1 MLFFILTLGAAV
13 CFAFGNV
20 LAKSGVAKSGEKADI
35 HHPIRFI
42 VSFLT
47 SKRWWTGFCLSALG
61 NVGNYT
67 AMALYNLSLVKPI
80 SALNPVLTAIFGRI
94 FLKEPINRRVVAAIV
109 CVLCGL
115 LFASSD
121 VGEAPGVQNIPA
133 LCIFVGILLAFAF
146 ASHFIFRSPE
156 VGDSI
161 TMGTCYGL
169 SDVLYK
175 SLAIDAT
182 AKGIQ
187 LSADELLYWIA
198 DVRVWA
204 FAATYITAF
213 VFTQVAFSRGRAL
226 FVIQRGNRSR
236 RSDSCRRTRFCRTVP
251 ARKNHEHRS
260 RDSRIEPVHCEP
272 ASNDPEN
279 FEEEEVPCKQM
290 MFGTKLPVI
299 VLPKNMNSPHTS

>member
-115 LFASSD
+115 LFASSE

-169 SDVLYK
+169 PMYCTKALRSTPPPRAFNFRQMNFCTGLRTCACGPLLQPISPHSFLRK
-175 SLAIDAT
+175 LRSPAAEPCSSFR
-182 AKGIQ
+182 
-187 LSADELLYWIA
+187 SARQSEPSFRFLQAHSFL
-198 DVRVWA
+198 
-204 FAATYITAF
+204 
-213 VFTQVAFSRGRAL
+213 Q
-226 FVIQRGNRSR
+226 NRSR
-236 RSDSCRRTRFCRTVP
+236 PQKS
-251 ARKNHEHRS
+251 
-260 RDSRIEPVHCEP
+260 
-272 ASNDPEN
+272 
-279 FEEEEVPCKQM
+279 
-290 MFGTKLPVI
+290 
-299 VLPKNMNSPHTS
+299 

>member
-13 CFAFGNV
+13 CFAFGNI

-47 SKRWWTGFCLSALG
+47 SKRWWTGFSLSALG

-80 SALNPVLTAIFGRI
+80 SALNPVLTAIFGRL
-94 FLKEPINRRVVAAIV
+94 FLKEPINRRVVTAIV

-115 LFASSD
+115 LFASSE

-182 AKGIQ
+182 AKGIE

-204 FAATYITAF
+204 FAATYLTAF

-226 FVIQRGNRSR
+226 FVIPFSAAIGAV
-236 RSDSCRRTRFCRTVP
+236 VP
-251 ARKNHEHRS
+251 ILAGALVFA
-260 RDSRIEPVHCEP
+260 EPFPPTKIVSIALVILGSSLFI
-272 ASNDPEN
+272 ASPR
-279 FEEEEVPCKQM
+279 QM
-290 MFGTKLPVI
+290 IQKTLKR
-299 VLPKNMNSPHTS
+299 NMSHANK

>member
-20 LAKSGVAKSGEKADI
+20 LAKSGVAKSGEKADF

-47 SKRWWTGFCLSALG
+47 SKRWWTGFSLSALG

-80 SALNPVLTAIFGRI
+80 SALNPVLTAIFGRL
-94 FLKEPINRRVVAAIV
+94 FLKEPINRRVVTAIV

-115 LFASSD
+115 LFASSE
-121 VGEAPGVQNIPA
+121 VGEDPGVQNIPA

-182 AKGIQ
+182 AKGIE

-204 FAATYITAF
+204 FAATYLTAF

-226 FVIQRGNRSR
+226 FVIPFSAAIGA
-236 RSDSCRRTRFCRTVP
+236 FVP
-251 ARKNHEHRS
+251 ILAGALVFA
-260 RDSRIEPVHCEP
+260 EPFPPTKIVSIALVILGSSLFI
-272 ASNDPEN
+272 ASPR
-279 FEEEEVPCKQM
+279 QM
-290 MFGTKLPVI
+290 IQKTLKR
-299 VLPKNMNSPHTS
+299 NMSHANK

>member
-47 SKRWWTGFCLSALG
+47 SKRWWTGFSLSALG

-80 SALNPVLTAIFGRI
+80 SALNPVLTAIFGRL
-94 FLKEPINRRVVAAIV
+94 FLKEPINRRVVTAIV

-115 LFASSD
+115 MFASSE
-121 VGEAPGVQNIPA
+121 VGEDPGVQNIPA

-182 AKGIQ
+182 AKGIE

-204 FAATYITAF
+204 FAATYLTAF

-226 FVIQRGNRSR
+226 FVIPFSAAIGAV
-236 RSDSCRRTRFCRTVP
+236 VP
-251 ARKNHEHRS
+251 ILAGALVFA
-260 RDSRIEPVHCEP
+260 EPFPPTKIVSIALVILGSSLFI
-272 ASNDPEN
+272 ASPR
-279 FEEEEVPCKQM
+279 QM
-290 MFGTKLPVI
+290 IQKTLKR
-299 VLPKNMNSPHTS
+299 NMSHANK

>member
-115 LFASSD
+115 LFASSE

-226 FVIQRGNRSR
+226 FVIPFSAAIGAV
-236 RSDSCRRTRFCRTVP
+236 VP
-251 ARKNHEHRS
+251 ILAGALVFAEPFPPAKIMSIALVILGSSLFIASPRQMIQKTLKRKKSHAN
-260 RDSRIEPVHCEP
+260 
-272 ASNDPEN
+272 
-279 FEEEEVPCKQM
+279 K
-290 MFGTKLPVI
+290 
-299 VLPKNMNSPHTS
+299 

>member
-20 LAKSGVAKSGEKADI
+20 LAKSGVAKSGEKADL

-47 SKRWWTGFCLSALG
+47 SKRWWTGFSLSALG

-80 SALNPVLTAIFGRI
+80 SALNPVLTAIFGRL
-94 FLKEPINRRVVAAIV
+94 FLKEPINRRVVTAIV

-115 LFASSD
+115 LFASSE

-182 AKGIQ
+182 AKGIE

-204 FAATYITAF
+204 FAATYLTAF

-226 FVIQRGNRSR
+226 FVIPFSAAIGAV
-236 RSDSCRRTRFCRTVP
+236 VP
-251 ARKNHEHRS
+251 ILAGALVFA
-260 RDSRIEPVHCEP
+260 EPFPPTKIVSIALVILGSSLFI
-272 ASNDPEN
+272 ASPR
-279 FEEEEVPCKQM
+279 QM
-290 MFGTKLPVI
+290 IQKTLKR
-299 VLPKNMNSPHTS
+299 NMSHANK

>member
-115 LFASSD
+115 LLASSE

-146 ASHFIFRSPE
+146 ASHFIFRSSE

-204 FAATYITAF
+204 FATTYITAF

-226 FVIQRGNRSR
+226 FVIPFSAAIGAV
-236 RSDSCRRTRFCRTVP
+236 VP
-251 ARKNHEHRS
+251 ILAGALVFAEPFPPAKIMSIALVILGSSLFIASPRQMIQKTLKRKKSHAN
-260 RDSRIEPVHCEP
+260 
-272 ASNDPEN
+272 
-279 FEEEEVPCKQM
+279 K
-290 MFGTKLPVI
+290 
-299 VLPKNMNSPHTS
+299 

>member
-115 LFASSD
+115 LFASSE

-226 FVIQRGNRSR
+226 FVIPFSAAIGAV
-236 RSDSCRRTRFCRTVP
+236 VP
-251 ARKNHEHRS
+251 ILAGALVFAEPFPPTKIMSIALVILGSSLFIASPRQMIQKTLKRKKSHAN
-260 RDSRIEPVHCEP
+260 
-272 ASNDPEN
+272 
-279 FEEEEVPCKQM
+279 K
-290 MFGTKLPVI
+290 
-299 VLPKNMNSPHTS
+299 

>member
-47 SKRWWTGFCLSALG
+47 SKRWWTGFSLSALG

-80 SALNPVLTAIFGRI
+80 SALNPVLTAIFGRL

-115 LFASSD
+115 LFASSE

-182 AKGIQ
+182 AKGIE

-204 FAATYITAF
+204 FAATYLTAF

-226 FVIQRGNRSR
+226 FVIPFSAAIGAV
-236 RSDSCRRTRFCRTVP
+236 VP
-251 ARKNHEHRS
+251 ILAGALVFAEPFPPTKIVSIALVILGSSLFIASPRQMIQKTLKRKKSHAN
-260 RDSRIEPVHCEP
+260 
-272 ASNDPEN
+272 
-279 FEEEEVPCKQM
+279 K
-290 MFGTKLPVI
+290 
-299 VLPKNMNSPHTS
+299 

>member
-47 SKRWWTGFCLSALG
+47 SKRWWTGFSLSALG

-80 SALNPVLTAIFGRI
+80 SALNPVLTAIFGRL
-94 FLKEPINRRVVAAIV
+94 FLKEPINRRVVTAIV

-115 LFASSD
+115 LFASSE

-182 AKGIQ
+182 AKGIE

-204 FAATYITAF
+204 FAATYLTAF

-226 FVIQRGNRSR
+226 FVIPFSAAIGAV
-236 RSDSCRRTRFCRTVP
+236 VP
-251 ARKNHEHRS
+251 ILAGALVFA
-260 RDSRIEPVHCEP
+260 EPFPPTKIVSIALVILGSSLFI
-272 ASNDPEN
+272 ASPRQLIQNTL
-279 FEEEEVPCKQM
+279 KR
-290 MFGTKLPVI
+290 
-299 VLPKNMNSPHTS
+299 NMSHANT

>member
-47 SKRWWTGFCLSALG
+47 SKRWWTGFSLSALG

-80 SALNPVLTAIFGRI
+80 SALNPVLTAIFGRL
-94 FLKEPINRRVVAAIV
+94 FLKEPINRRVVTAIV

-115 LFASSD
+115 LFASSEVD
-121 VGEAPGVQNIPA
+121 EAPGVQNIPA

-182 AKGIQ
+182 AKGIE

-204 FAATYITAF
+204 FAATYLTAF

-226 FVIQRGNRSR
+226 FVIPFSAAIGAV
-236 RSDSCRRTRFCRTVP
+236 VP
-251 ARKNHEHRS
+251 ILAGALVFA
-260 RDSRIEPVHCEP
+260 EPFPPTKIVSIALVILGSSLFI
-272 ASNDPEN
+272 ASPR
-279 FEEEEVPCKQM
+279 QM
-290 MFGTKLPVI
+290 IQKTLKR
-299 VLPKNMNSPHTS
+299 NTSHANK

>member
-47 SKRWWTGFCLSALG
+47 SKRWWTGFSLSALG

-80 SALNPVLTAIFGRI
+80 SALNPVLTAIFGRL
-94 FLKEPINRRVVAAIV
+94 FLKEPINRRVVTAIV

-115 LFASSD
+115 LFASSE

-182 AKGIQ
+182 VKGIE

-204 FAATYITAF
+204 FAATYLTAF

-226 FVIQRGNRSR
+226 FVIPFSAAIGAV
-236 RSDSCRRTRFCRTVP
+236 VP
-251 ARKNHEHRS
+251 ILAGALVFA
-260 RDSRIEPVHCEP
+260 EPFPPTKIVSIALVILGSSLFI
-272 ASNDPEN
+272 ASPR
-279 FEEEEVPCKQM
+279 QM
-290 MFGTKLPVI
+290 IQKTLKR
-299 VLPKNMNSPHTS
+299 NMSHANK

>member
-13 CFAFGNV
+13 CFAFGNI

-47 SKRWWTGFCLSALG
+47 SKRWWTGFSLSALG

-80 SALNPVLTAIFGRI
+80 SALNPVLTAIFGRL
-94 FLKEPINRRVVAAIV
+94 FLKEPINRRVVTAIV

-115 LFASSD
+115 LFASSEVD
-121 VGEAPGVQNIPA
+121 EAPGVQNIPA

-182 AKGIQ
+182 AKGIE

-204 FAATYITAF
+204 FAATYLTAF

-226 FVIQRGNRSR
+226 FVIPFSAAIGAV
-236 RSDSCRRTRFCRTVP
+236 VP
-251 ARKNHEHRS
+251 ILAGALVFA
-260 RDSRIEPVHCEP
+260 EPFPPTKIVSIALVILGSSLFI
-272 ASNDPEN
+272 ASPR
-279 FEEEEVPCKQM
+279 QM
-290 MFGTKLPVI
+290 IQKTLKR
-299 VLPKNMNSPHTS
+299 NMSHANK

>member
-47 SKRWWTGFCLSALG
+47 SKRWWTGFSLSALG

-80 SALNPVLTAIFGRI
+80 SALNPVLTAIFGRL
-94 FLKEPINRRVVAAIV
+94 FLKEPINRLVVAAIV

-115 LFASSD
+115 LFASSEVD
-121 VGEAPGVQNIPA
+121 EAPGVQNIPA

-182 AKGIQ
+182 VKGIE

-204 FAATYITAF
+204 FAATYLTAF

-226 FVIQRGNRSR
+226 FVIPFSAAIGAV
-236 RSDSCRRTRFCRTVP
+236 VP
-251 ARKNHEHRS
+251 ILAGALVFA
-260 RDSRIEPVHCEP
+260 EPFPPTKIVSIALVILGSSLFI
-272 ASNDPEN
+272 ASPR
-279 FEEEEVPCKQM
+279 QM
-290 MFGTKLPVI
+290 IQKTLKR
-299 VLPKNMNSPHTS
+299 NMSHANK

>member
-115 LFASSD
+115 LFASSE

-156 VGDSI
+156 VGDSF

-226 FVIQRGNRSR
+226 FVIPFSAAIGAV
-236 RSDSCRRTRFCRTVP
+236 VP
-251 ARKNHEHRS
+251 ILAGALVFAEPFPPAKIMSIALVILGSSLFIASPRQMIQKTLKRKKSHA
-260 RDSRIEPVHCEP
+260 D
-272 ASNDPEN
+272 
-279 FEEEEVPCKQM
+279 K
-290 MFGTKLPVI
+290 
-299 VLPKNMNSPHTS
+299 

>member
-20 LAKSGVAKSGEKADI
+20 LAKSGVAKSGEKADV

-115 LFASSD
+115 LFASSE

-146 ASHFIFRSPE
+146 TSHFIFRSPE

-226 FVIQRGNRSR
+226 FVIPFSAAIGAV
-236 RSDSCRRTRFCRTVP
+236 VP
-251 ARKNHEHRS
+251 ILAGALVFAEPFPPAKIMSIALVILGSSLFIASPRQMIQKTLKRKKSHA
-260 RDSRIEPVHCEP
+260 D
-272 ASNDPEN
+272 
-279 FEEEEVPCKQM
+279 K
-290 MFGTKLPVI
+290 
-299 VLPKNMNSPHTS
+299 

>member
-47 SKRWWTGFCLSALG
+47 SKRWWTGVSLSALG

-80 SALNPVLTAIFGRI
+80 SALNPVLTAIFGRL

-115 LFASSD
+115 LFASSE
-121 VGEAPGVQNIPA
+121 VGEAPGVQNIPS

-182 AKGIQ
+182 AKGIE

-204 FAATYITAF
+204 FAATYLTAF

-226 FVIQRGNRSR
+226 FVIPFSAAIGAV
-236 RSDSCRRTRFCRTVP
+236 VP
-251 ARKNHEHRS
+251 ILAGALVFAEPFPPTKIVSIALVILGSSLFIASPRQMIQKTLKRKKSHAN
-260 RDSRIEPVHCEP
+260 
-272 ASNDPEN
+272 
-279 FEEEEVPCKQM
+279 K
-290 MFGTKLPVI
+290 
-299 VLPKNMNSPHTS
+299 

>member
-47 SKRWWTGFCLSALG
+47 SKSWWTGFSLSALG

-80 SALNPVLTAIFGRI
+80 SALNPVLTAIFGRL
-94 FLKEPINRRVVAAIV
+94 FLKEPINRRVVTAIV

-115 LFASSD
+115 LFASSE

-182 AKGIQ
+182 AKGIE

-204 FAATYITAF
+204 FAATYLTAF

-226 FVIQRGNRSR
+226 FVIPFSAAIGAV
-236 RSDSCRRTRFCRTVP
+236 VP
-251 ARKNHEHRS
+251 ILAGALVFA
-260 RDSRIEPVHCEP
+260 EPFPPTKIVSIALVILGSSLFI
-272 ASNDPEN
+272 ASPR
-279 FEEEEVPCKQM
+279 QM
-290 MFGTKLPVI
+290 IQKTLKR
-299 VLPKNMNSPHTS
+299 NMSHANK

>member
-115 LFASSD
+115 LFASSE

-226 FVIQRGNRSR
+226 FVIPFSAAIGAV
-236 RSDSCRRTRFCRTVP
+236 VP
-251 ARKNHEHRS
+251 ILAGALVFAEPFPPAKIMSIALVILGSSLFIASPRQMIQKTLKRKKSHA
-260 RDSRIEPVHCEP
+260 D
-272 ASNDPEN
+272 
-279 FEEEEVPCKQM
+279 K
-290 MFGTKLPVI
+290 
-299 VLPKNMNSPHTS
+299 

>member
-94 FLKEPINRRVVAAIV
+94 FLKEPINRRVVAAIA

-115 LFASSD
+115 LFASSE

-226 FVIQRGNRSR
+226 FVIPFSAAIGAV
-236 RSDSCRRTRFCRTVP
+236 VP
-251 ARKNHEHRS
+251 ILAGALVFAEPFPPAKIMSIALVILGSSLFIASPRQMIQKTLKRKKSHA
-260 RDSRIEPVHCEP
+260 D
-272 ASNDPEN
+272 
-279 FEEEEVPCKQM
+279 K
-290 MFGTKLPVI
+290 
-299 VLPKNMNSPHTS
+299 

>member
-115 LFASSD
+115 LFASSE

-226 FVIQRGNRSR
+226 FVIPFSAAIGAV
-236 RSDSCRRTRFCRTVP
+236 VP
-251 ARKNHEHRS
+251 ILAGALVFAEPFPPAKITSIALVILGSSLFIASPRQMIQKTLKRKKSHAN
-260 RDSRIEPVHCEP
+260 
-272 ASNDPEN
+272 
-279 FEEEEVPCKQM
+279 K
-290 MFGTKLPVI
+290 
-299 VLPKNMNSPHTS
+299 

>member
-47 SKRWWTGFCLSALG
+47 SKRWWTGFSLSALG

-80 SALNPVLTAIFGRI
+80 SALNPVLTAIFGRL
-94 FLKEPINRRVVAAIV
+94 FLKEPINRRVVTAIV

-115 LFASSD
+115 LFASSE
-121 VGEAPGVQNIPA
+121 VGEPPGVQNIPA

-182 AKGIQ
+182 AKGIE

-204 FAATYITAF
+204 FAATYLTAF

-226 FVIQRGNRSR
+226 FVIPFSAAIGAV
-236 RSDSCRRTRFCRTVP
+236 VP
-251 ARKNHEHRS
+251 ILAGALVFA
-260 RDSRIEPVHCEP
+260 EPFPPTKIVSIALVILGSSLFI
-272 ASNDPEN
+272 ASPR
-279 FEEEEVPCKQM
+279 QM
-290 MFGTKLPVI
+290 IQKTLKR
-299 VLPKNMNSPHTS
+299 NMSHANK

>member
-1 MLFFILTLGAAV
+1 MLFFILTIGAAV

-115 LFASSD
+115 LFASSE

-226 FVIQRGNRSR
+226 FVIPFSAAIGAV
-236 RSDSCRRTRFCRTVP
+236 VP
-251 ARKNHEHRS
+251 ILAGALVFAEPFPPAKIMSIALVILGSSLFIASPRQMIQKTLKRKKSHA
-260 RDSRIEPVHCEP
+260 D
-272 ASNDPEN
+272 
-279 FEEEEVPCKQM
+279 K
-290 MFGTKLPVI
+290 
-299 VLPKNMNSPHTS
+299 

>member
-115 LFASSD
+115 LFASSE

-146 ASHFIFRSPE
+146 ASHFIFHSPE

-187 LSADELLYWIA
+187 LSTDELLYWIA

-226 FVIQRGNRSR
+226 FVIPFSAAIGAV
-236 RSDSCRRTRFCRTVP
+236 VP
-251 ARKNHEHRS
+251 ILAGALVFAEPFPPAKIMSIALVILGSSLFIASPRQMIQKTLKRKKSHA
-260 RDSRIEPVHCEP
+260 D
-272 ASNDPEN
+272 
-279 FEEEEVPCKQM
+279 K
-290 MFGTKLPVI
+290 
-299 VLPKNMNSPHTS
+299 

>member
-80 SALNPVLTAIFGRI
+80 SALNPVLTAIFGRL

-115 LFASSD
+115 LFASSE

-198 DVRVWA
+198 DARVWA

-226 FVIQRGNRSR
+226 FVIPFSAAIGAV
-236 RSDSCRRTRFCRTVP
+236 VP
-251 ARKNHEHRS
+251 ILAGALVFAEPFPPAKIMSIALVILGSSLFIASPRQMIQKTLKRKKSHAN
-260 RDSRIEPVHCEP
+260 
-272 ASNDPEN
+272 
-279 FEEEEVPCKQM
+279 K
-290 MFGTKLPVI
+290 
-299 VLPKNMNSPHTS
+299 

>member
-47 SKRWWTGFCLSALG
+47 SKRWWTGFSLSALG

-80 SALNPVLTAIFGRI
+80 SALNPVLTAIFGRL

-115 LFASSD
+115 LFASSE
-121 VGEAPGVQNIPA
+121 VGEAPGVQNIPS

-182 AKGIQ
+182 AKGIE

-204 FAATYITAF
+204 FAATYLTAF

-226 FVIQRGNRSR
+226 FVIPFSAAIGAV
-236 RSDSCRRTRFCRTVP
+236 VP
-251 ARKNHEHRS
+251 ILAGALVFAEPFPPTKIVSIALVILGSSLFIASPRQMIQKTLKRKKSHAN
-260 RDSRIEPVHCEP
+260 
-272 ASNDPEN
+272 
-279 FEEEEVPCKQM
+279 K
-290 MFGTKLPVI
+290 
-299 VLPKNMNSPHTS
+299 

>member
-115 LFASSD
+115 LFASSE

-204 FAATYITAF
+204 FAAT
-213 VFTQVAFSRGRAL
+213 
-226 FVIQRGNRSR
+226 
-236 RSDSCRRTRFCRTVP
+236 
-251 ARKNHEHRS
+251 
-260 RDSRIEPVHCEP
+260 
-272 ASNDPEN
+272 
-279 FEEEEVPCKQM
+279 
-290 MFGTKLPVI
+290 
-299 VLPKNMNSPHTS
+299 

>member
-47 SKRWWTGFCLSALG
+47 SKRWWTGFSLSALG

-80 SALNPVLTAIFGRI
+80 SALNPVLTAIFGRL

-115 LFASSD
+115 LFASSE

-226 FVIQRGNRSR
+226 FVIPFSAAIGAI
-236 RSDSCRRTRFCRTVP
+236 VP
-251 ARKNHEHRS
+251 ILAGALVFAEPFPPAKMMSIALVILGSSLFIASPRQMIQKTLKRKKSHAN
-260 RDSRIEPVHCEP
+260 
-272 ASNDPEN
+272 
-279 FEEEEVPCKQM
+279 K
-290 MFGTKLPVI
+290 
-299 VLPKNMNSPHTS
+299 

>member
-47 SKRWWTGFCLSALG
+47 SKRWWTGFSLSALG

-80 SALNPVLTAIFGRI
+80 SALNPVLTAIFGRL
-94 FLKEPINRRVVAAIV
+94 FLKEPINRLVVAAIV

-115 LFASSD
+115 LFASSE
-121 VGEAPGVQNIPA
+121 VEEAPGVQNIPA

-182 AKGIQ
+182 VKGIE

-204 FAATYITAF
+204 FAATYLTAF

-226 FVIQRGNRSR
+226 FVIPFSAAIGAV
-236 RSDSCRRTRFCRTVP
+236 VP
-251 ARKNHEHRS
+251 ILAGALVFA
-260 RDSRIEPVHCEP
+260 EPFPPTKIVSIALVILGSSLFI
-272 ASNDPEN
+272 ASPR
-279 FEEEEVPCKQM
+279 QM
-290 MFGTKLPVI
+290 IQKTLKR
-299 VLPKNMNSPHTS
+299 NMSHANK

>member
-115 LFASSD
+115 LFASSE

-187 LSADELLYWIA
+187 LSSDELLYWIA

-226 FVIQRGNRSR
+226 FVIPFSAAIGAV
-236 RSDSCRRTRFCRTVP
+236 VP
-251 ARKNHEHRS
+251 ILAGALVFAEPFPPAKIMSIALVILGSSLFIASPRQMIQKTLKRKKSHA
-260 RDSRIEPVHCEP
+260 D
-272 ASNDPEN
+272 
-279 FEEEEVPCKQM
+279 K
-290 MFGTKLPVI
+290 
-299 VLPKNMNSPHTS
+299 

>member
-115 LFASSD
+115 LFACSE

-226 FVIQRGNRSR
+226 FVIPFSAAIGAV
-236 RSDSCRRTRFCRTVP
+236 VP
-251 ARKNHEHRS
+251 ILAGALVFAEPFPPAKIMSIALVILGSSLFIASPRQMIQKTLKRKKSHAN
-260 RDSRIEPVHCEP
+260 
-272 ASNDPEN
+272 
-279 FEEEEVPCKQM
+279 K
-290 MFGTKLPVI
+290 
-299 VLPKNMNSPHTS
+299 

>member
-20 LAKSGVAKSGEKADI
+20 LAKSGVAKSGKKADI

-47 SKRWWTGFCLSALG
+47 SKRWWTGFSLSALG

-80 SALNPVLTAIFGRI
+80 SALNPVLTAIFGRL
-94 FLKEPINRRVVAAIV
+94 FLKEPINRRVVTAIV

-115 LFASSD
+115 LFASSE

-182 AKGIQ
+182 AKGIE

-204 FAATYITAF
+204 FAATYLTAF

-226 FVIQRGNRSR
+226 FVIPFSAAIGAV
-236 RSDSCRRTRFCRTVP
+236 VP
-251 ARKNHEHRS
+251 ILAGALVFA
-260 RDSRIEPVHCEP
+260 EPFPPTKIVSIALVILGSSLFI
-272 ASNDPEN
+272 ASPR
-279 FEEEEVPCKQM
+279 QM
-290 MFGTKLPVI
+290 IQKTLKR
-299 VLPKNMNSPHTS
+299 NMSHANK

>member
-1 MLFFILTLGAAV
+1 MLFFILTLCAAV

-47 SKRWWTGFCLSALG
+47 SKRWWTGFSLSALG

-80 SALNPVLTAIFGRI
+80 SALNPVLTAIFGRL
-94 FLKEPINRRVVAAIV
+94 FLKEPINRRVVTAIV

-115 LFASSD
+115 LFASSE

-182 AKGIQ
+182 AKGIE

-204 FAATYITAF
+204 FAATYLTAF

-226 FVIQRGNRSR
+226 FVIPFSAAIGAV
-236 RSDSCRRTRFCRTVP
+236 VP
-251 ARKNHEHRS
+251 ILAGALVFA
-260 RDSRIEPVHCEP
+260 EPFPPTKIVSIALVILGSSLFI
-272 ASNDPEN
+272 ASPR
-279 FEEEEVPCKQM
+279 QM
-290 MFGTKLPVI
+290 IQKTLKR
-299 VLPKNMNSPHTS
+299 NMSHANK

>member
-80 SALNPVLTAIFGRI
+80 SALNPVLTAIFGRL

-115 LFASSD
+115 LFASSE

-226 FVIQRGNRSR
+226 FVIPFSAAIGAV
-236 RSDSCRRTRFCRTVP
+236 VP
-251 ARKNHEHRS
+251 ILAGALVFAEPFPPAKIMSIALVILGSSLFIASPRQMIQKTLKRKKSHAN
-260 RDSRIEPVHCEP
+260 
-272 ASNDPEN
+272 
-279 FEEEEVPCKQM
+279 K
-290 MFGTKLPVI
+290 
-299 VLPKNMNSPHTS
+299 

>member
-115 LFASSD
+115 LFASSE

-146 ASHFIFRSPE
+146 ASHFIFHSPE

-226 FVIQRGNRSR
+226 FVIPFSAAIGAV
-236 RSDSCRRTRFCRTVP
+236 VP
-251 ARKNHEHRS
+251 ILAGALVFAEPFPPAKIMSIALVILGSSLFIASPRQMIQKTLKRKKSHAN
-260 RDSRIEPVHCEP
+260 
-272 ASNDPEN
+272 
-279 FEEEEVPCKQM
+279 K
-290 MFGTKLPVI
+290 
-299 VLPKNMNSPHTS
+299 